1 MEGHISI
8 SGLSHTYVDK
18 DVQTTTLI
26 DINLQASRGE
36 FVSVVGPSGAGKTT
50 LLKTIGGLV
59 KPSSGQIFINGNSP
73 QKVPSIEVE
82 SGHYVDCYLYE
93 GK

>member
-59 KPSSGQIFINGNSP
+59 KPSSGQIFMVMLINN
-73 QKVPSIEVE
+73 IFTT
-82 SGHYVDCYLYE
+82 
-93 GK
+93 